1 MQRVAI
7 IGPGG
12 AGKSTLATD
21 LAARTGLPVFHLDRI
36 FWRPGWTPAP
46 EDEARPALAQIV
58 AGERWIIDGNFL
70 ALGQGGRDARFER
83 ADTVIFLDLPTAVC
97 LWQALS
103 RAVRDRGRSD
113 RADLP
118 DGCPEGLDLP
128 FLRWIWSYRRRD
140 RPRVLGLLS
149 RLEGRV
155 TVHRLRS
162 RREMWRFAE
171 LSRRPAG

>member
-12 AGKSTLATD
+12 SGKSTLASD
-21 LAARTGLPVFHLDRI
+21 LAAGTGLPVFHLDRI

-46 EDEARPALAQIV
+46 ANEARAALAEIV

-70 ALGQGGRDARFER
+70 GLGHGGHDARFER

-97 LWQALS
+97 LRQALS
-103 RAVRDRGRSD
+103 RLVRDRGRSD
-113 RADLP
+113 RVDLP

-128 FLRWIWSYRRRD
+128 FLRWIWSYRRAD
-140 RPRVLGLLS
+140 RPQVLGLLS
-149 RLEGRV
+149 RIERRV

-162 RREMWRFAE
+162 RREVRQFAE
-171 LSRRPAG
+171 LSRQPAG